1 MRASF
6 SRSMHKRTSTY
17 FSPLFDEMEEVSPEA
32 SHRSRAHAAP
42 REREAYGHN
51 HRPAVAPSHSPMPIH
66 SDTQYSLSLMYSSNI
81 VIKYTLIYPPYI
93 VHHDVFALCPGLGIA
108 GVIVEIL
115 GSDSMASLQSSP
127 PIARS
132 SADSKPK
139 SSAGRMYVVW
149 SQYLHQLVRRPLQ
162 KS

>member
-1 MRASF
+1 
-6 SRSMHKRTSTY
+6 
-17 FSPLFDEMEEVSPEA
+17 
-32 SHRSRAHAAP
+32 
-42 REREAYGHN
+42 
-51 HRPAVAPSHSPMPIH
+51 
-66 SDTQYSLSLMYSSNI
+66 MYS
-81 VIKYTLIYPPYI
+81 PYI
-93 VHHDVFALCPGLGIA
+93 VHHDVFALCPSLGIA

-149 SQYLHQLVRRPLQ
+149 SQYLHQLVPTFAKKLN
-162 KS
+162 KISNPSVP